1 MKLFFELI
9 QVSIGSKEE
18 LPSVPSAAE
27 WEKLFVLAEKHAVIG
42 DHWKKCVDIV
52 VQ

>member
-1 MKLFFELI
+1 MVTYGRNNNAIYMALKSNI
-9 QVSIGSKEE
+9 YDRK
-18 LPSVPSAAE
+18 
-27 WEKLFVLAEKHAVIG
+27 W

>member
-1 MKLFFELI
+1 MFYHAAKLQKTFQSYKKKI
-9 QVSIGSKEE
+9 QNLS
-18 LPSVPSAAE
+18 
-27 WEKLFVLAEKHAVIG
+27 

>member
-1 MKLFFELI
+1 MNIFNKLKI
-9 QVSIGSKEE
+9 KMMIGQI
-18 LPSVPSAAE
+18 L
-27 WEKLFVLAEKHAVIG
+27 

>member
-1 MKLFFELI
+1 MTKSCKDH
-9 QVSIGSKEE
+9 QKSKMTKMT
-18 LPSVPSAAE
+18 LTKMTKYKKKA
-27 WEKLFVLAEKHAVIG
+27 